1 MAYEYINS
9 TGVIIPDTAD
19 LLGETQQNFKD
30 VFGQDLVVT
39 PDTPQGVIITAL
51 TIVKD
56 LLVRNNAALANQIN
70 PLIAGGIFLDAIL
83 ALTGY
88 VRDSQT
94 KSTVLVNMAGIPSAV
109 IPAGVTANTSS
120 GDVFASNTGV
130 TLDASG
136 LATVEFSSSDYGP
149 IGAPAGS
156 LNTIISGA
164 LGLETITNPSDAVL
178 GTETESDAN
187 AKIRRKYTLALQG
200 TSIAEAIISAVSKTA
215 GVHPP
220 PFFRENE
227 ADVTQVKDGVTMVA
241 HSIYLCV
248 DGGTDSDIAE
258 SITNTKGGG
267 CSYNNG
273 PGTHVSVPVT
283 NQFSGQVINVK
294 FDRPLIVQIL
304 VRATIGINQAIE
316 DPAAAVRKAIVDYSN
331 NMVPGTTGLIVGADV
346 SCFELSGAVNRE
358 SPELFVQNMEI
369 SLVSPL
375 SFSNNS
381 IPIAGWQKAVI
392 EQSSITV
399 ILI

>member
-19 LLGETQQNFKD
+19 LLGETQQSFKD

-39 PDTPQGVIITAL
+39 PDTPQGIIITAL

-94 KSTVLVNMAGIPSAV
+94 KSTVLVNMAGVPGAV
-109 IPAGVTANTSS
+109 IPAGITGKTPA
-120 GDVFASNTGV
+120 GDVFSSNTSV
-130 TLDASG
+130 VLDASG
-136 LATVEFSSSDYGP
+136 LGTVEFSCIVAGP
-149 IGAPAGS
+149 IGAPAGT
-156 LNTIISGA
+156 LNTIVSGA
-164 LGLETITNPSDAVL
+164 IGLETITNPSDAVL

-187 AKIRRKYTLALQG
+187 AKIRRKFTLALQA
-200 TSIAEAIISAVSKTA
+200 TNIAEAITSAVSKTA
-215 GVHPP
+215 GVHSL
-220 PFFRENE
+220 FFRENN
-227 ADVTQVKDGVTMVA
+227 ADVTQVIDGITMIA

-248 DGGTDSDIAE
+248 DGGSDSGVAE
-258 SITNTKGGG
+258 SINKTKGGG

-283 NQFSGQVINVK
+283 NQYSGQVVDVK

-369 SLVSPL
+369 SLISPL
-375 SFSNNS
+375 NFSNNS